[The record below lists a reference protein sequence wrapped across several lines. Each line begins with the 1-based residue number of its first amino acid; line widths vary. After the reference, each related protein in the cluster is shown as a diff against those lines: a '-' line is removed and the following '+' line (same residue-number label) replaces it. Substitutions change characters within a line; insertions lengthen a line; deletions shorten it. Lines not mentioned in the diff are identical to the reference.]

1 MEVESAVHWKTST
14 FLTAQE
20 KLKHKGDPRWR
31 SVDKS
36 RYYTWDSLHG
46 EIEVF
51 NKRGQHIAVLNAD
64 GTLSNK
70 QPEQGRT
77 MDG

>member
-14 FLTAQE
+14 FLTQQE
-20 KLKHKGDPRWR
+20 KLKYKGKPRWR

-36 RYYTWDSLHG
+36 RYYTWDSMHG
-46 EIEVF
+46 EVEVF
-51 NKRGQHIAVLNAD
+51 NKRKQHIAILNAD

-70 QPEQGRT
+70 QPESGRT
-77 MDG
+77 LDG